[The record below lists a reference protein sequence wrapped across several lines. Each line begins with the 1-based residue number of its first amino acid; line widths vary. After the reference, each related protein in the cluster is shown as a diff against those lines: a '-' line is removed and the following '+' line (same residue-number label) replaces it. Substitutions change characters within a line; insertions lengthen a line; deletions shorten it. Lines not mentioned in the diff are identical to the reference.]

1 LPATISRRLNVILPP
16 VETKDGLMYIHSVPV
31 GRAVFDACYRP
42 MARAMSTLISD
53 GIGPITGPSVAM
65 LQLLS
70 EADLMGEGEK
80 VRNLLMSEIKRL
92 TNCALVGG
100 EIKPGSD
107 RQVPYVVAC
116 QQGLLDE
123 DQQSEVENILV
134 YFTLA
139 SWVRIPDGLS
149 SGMGLEG
156 LRQLWRVQTS
166 SSTLTEYMLSLPT
179 STPEENTGEKPPT
192 IPQVYP
198 LSTAA

>member
-1 LPATISRRLNVILPP
+1 MTATISRRLNIVLPP
-16 VETKDGLMYIHSVPV
+16 VETEKGLLYIHSQPV
-31 GRAVFDACYRP
+31 GRSVFDACYRP

-70 EADLMGEGEK
+70 EADLMGDGDK
-80 VRNLLMSEIKRL
+80 VRNLLMSEIRRL

-100 EIKPGSD
+100 DKPGSD
-107 RQVPYVVAC
+107 NQLPYAVAC
-116 QQGLLDE
+116 QQKLLDE

-139 SWVRIPDGLS
+139 SWVRIPAGLS

-156 LRQLWRVQTS
+156 LQQLWNVQIS
-166 SSTLTEYMLSLPT
+166 SSTLTEYMRSLPT
-179 STPEENTGEKPPT
+179 STPDENTGEKPPT
-192 IPQVYP
+192 TPQVYP